1 MFKGSQSRQF
11 SRRAANAQRDM
22 TTIVVKQQYGFKVEV
37 GAENSRFSFQ
47 FNPLLNLIASG
58 KFKTYAEL
66 YDQFRCQGITMK
78 FVPNIVNNAESYTIG
93 YRWFRDGCPYGEST
107 EDRCL
112 ELEGYTKPYV
122 FYVDERV
129 DLLSAGSSNIKRI
142 TPNYQSNIYSSI
154 YASSIQEKSKYI
166 NTFEALDKRDNSLAA

>member
-11 SRRAANAQRDM
+11 SRRSANAQRDM
-22 TTIVVKQQYGFKVEV
+22 TTIVVKQQYGFRVAIPV
-37 GAENSRFSFQ
+37 VDSRFSFQ

-93 YRWFRDGCPYGEST
+93 YRGFRDGCPYGEST

-154 YASSIQEKSKYI
+154 YASSI
-166 NTFEALDKRDNSLAA
+166 